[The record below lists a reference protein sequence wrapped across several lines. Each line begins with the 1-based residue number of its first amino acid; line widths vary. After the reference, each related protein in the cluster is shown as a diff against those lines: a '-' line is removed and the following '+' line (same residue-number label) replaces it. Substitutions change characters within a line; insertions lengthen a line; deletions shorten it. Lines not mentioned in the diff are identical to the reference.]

1 MTTLLALLRPPM
13 LVAIALGAI
22 IATPGLASDAEA
34 NLSDLVSSIETNLD
48 ARVGI
53 VVKDTASGWQW
64 GYREDERFL
73 MASTFKSVLCG
84 AVLERVDEA
93 ELSLSE
99 PIPVEASDIID
110 YAPVTEARV
119 GATMTIGELCLATLD
134 ISDNTAANLLIERL
148 GDPSA
153 VTDFARRLG
162 DDVTRLDRMEP
173 DLNAPAADAR
183 FDTTSPSA
191 MAQTWETMLLGDAL
205 SPGSQEQLADWMGIG
220 GVTGAL
226 LRANTPENWSVLD
239 KSGAGEGSRNL
250 VAMVTPPDA
259 APYVV
264 SIYLAG
270 TDADFATRNEAVA
283 QIGAGIVDLIR
294 ARLTASR

>member
-1 MTTLLALLRPPM
+1 MTMPLAFRVPTVL
-13 LVAIALGAI
+13 AGIALGTLF
-22 IATPGLASDAEA
+22 ATPGLAEDAEA
-34 NLSDLVSSIETNLD
+34 NLAGVVSSIETDLD

-53 VVKDTASGWQW
+53 VVKDTATGWQW

-99 PIPVEASDIID
+99 PIQVEASDILD
-110 YAPVTEARV
+110 YAPVAETRV

-134 ISDNTAANLLIERL
+134 ISDNTAANLLIDRL
-148 GDPSA
+148 GGPGA
-153 VTDFARRLG
+153 VTDFALGLG
-162 DDVTRLDRMEP
+162 DEVTRLDRMEP
-173 DLNAPAADAR
+173 ELNAPAADER
-183 FDTTSPSA
+183 FDTTSPAA
-191 MAQTWETMLLGDAL
+191 MARTWEAMLLGEAL
-205 SPGSQEQLADWMGIG
+205 SPDSRAQLADWMRLG

-226 LRANTPENWSVLD
+226 LRASAPDDWLVLD

-250 VAMVTPPDA
+250 VAMVTPPDT

-264 SIYLAG
+264 SIYVAE

-283 QIGAGIVDLIR
+283 QIGAAIVDLIR
-294 ARLTASR
+294 AR

>member
-1 MTTLLALLRPPM
+1 MTTLLAFRLPTM
-13 LVAIALGAI
+13 LTGIVLGAF
-22 IATPGLASDAEA
+22 IATPGLAGEAEA
-34 NLSDLVSSIETNLD
+34 NLSGVVSSIETDLD

-53 VVKDTASGWQW
+53 VVRDTASNWQW

-84 AVLERVDEA
+84 AVLERVDEG

-99 PIPVEASDIID
+99 PIAVEASDILD
-110 YAPVTEARV
+110 YAPVAETRV

-134 ISDNTAANLLIERL
+134 ISDNTAANLLIERIGGPSSVTGFASGL
-148 GDPSA
+148 GDE
-153 VTDFARRLG
+153 
-162 DDVTRLDRMEP
+162 VTRLDRMEP
-173 DLNAPAADAR
+173 ELNAPAADQH

-191 MAQTWETMLLGDAL
+191 MARTWETMLLGDAL
-205 SPGSQEQLADWMGIG
+205 SPDSRAQLSQWMSLG

-226 LRANTPENWSVLD
+226 LRASTPEDWSVLD

-264 SIYLAG
+264 SIYLAE
-270 TDADFATRNEAVA
+270 TDADFATRNRAVA
-283 QIGAGIVDLIR
+283 EIGAAVVELID
-294 ARLTASR
+294 AR